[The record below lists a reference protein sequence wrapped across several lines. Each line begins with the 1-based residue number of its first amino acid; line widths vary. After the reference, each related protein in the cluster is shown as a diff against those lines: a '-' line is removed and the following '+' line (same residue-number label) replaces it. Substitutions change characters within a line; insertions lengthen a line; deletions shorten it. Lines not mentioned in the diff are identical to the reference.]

1 MCDPVT
7 LTLASTGMSYAGGA
21 MAASSYGAIASA
33 GVGMVN
39 AASYINAS
47 SSIYKASSA
56 ITSVM
61 SSPIAT
67 IGMSLL
73 GGRQEARAYDYEA
86 QRAEYQSK
94 AYKREAEMRE
104 VEALQKQNALKAK
117 YLRERSSNKALL
129 ASRGITVASASYKAL
144 MEENYNNFMSTS
156 NNMRMVD
163 MDQMLASKENAYI
176 SGLESKVQRKAQK
189 QTGITSLIKGVQT
202 ASKIYGESGSLFNTG

>member
-7 LTLASTGMSYAGGA
+7 LTMTANAVNAFGVATGVSTLGASTALAG
-21 MAASSYGAIASA
+21 AASSTFATTIG
-33 GVGMVN
+33 
-39 AASYINAS
+39 
-47 SSIYKASSA
+47 SA
-56 ITSVM
+56 ITLTQ
-61 SSPIAT
+61 SPMAS

-73 GGRQEARAYDYEA
+73 GGRQQARAYDYEK
-86 QRAEYQSK
+86 QRAEYQTK
-94 AYKREAEMRE
+94 AYKREAEMKE

-176 SGLESKVQRKAQK
+176 SGLEAREQTRGKKK
-189 QTGITSLIKGVQT
+189 TGITSLIKGVQT

>member
-7 LTLASTGMSYAGGA
+7 LTMTANAVNAFGVATGVSTLGASTALAG
-21 MAASSYGAIASA
+21 AASSTFATTIG
-33 GVGMVN
+33 
-39 AASYINAS
+39 
-47 SSIYKASSA
+47 SA
-56 ITSVM
+56 ITLTQ
-61 SSPIAT
+61 SPMAS

-73 GGRQEARAYDYEA
+73 GGRQQARAYDYEA

-94 AYKREAEMRE
+94 AYKREAEMKE

-176 SGLESKVQRKAQK
+176 SGLESKQQRKAQK

-202 ASKIYGESGSLFNTG
+202 ASKIYGESGNLFNTGTP